1 MSQDLLSRI
10 KKFNASRQR
19 QVLPLKYAAMAGSPF
34 RFFRGSCHLFYE
46 DLMKKYPFGPSPK
59 AWICGDLHT
68 ENFGCY
74 KGSNRL
80 VYFDMNDF
88 DEAILAPVLYDIS
101 RLAVAVILSGV
112 ESGYSKKESEALMEL
127 LLKEYQQALIYN
139 KAVVVEQETARGLIK
154 KTIEAVANRK
164 EKDLLRERT
173 NHKTKHARFLVTANL
188 LKLPE
193 KERKDLITLF
203 QAWFSKRHI
212 RHKQYEVS
220 DACYRIAGTGSI
232 GVKRYCLLME
242 NQSNPKKKMILDMK
256 QVVPSEVLAH
266 AHGHLPQPKWENPA
280 HRVIDVQQMMEHVTP
295 YLLSS
300 FEYRKDWYVVK
311 EIQPTT
317 DKVIIAPSRGK
328 SKTKSQ
334 KPKILDEYICDLAV
348 ITASA
353 QLRSSGRQGSATADA
368 LKAFAE
374 EGKWVAAV
382 KKWAIQYAIRVN
394 HDFAVFRQAYK
405 KGFFNTSK

>member
-10 KKFNASRQR
+10 KKFNAPRQQ

-34 RFFRGSCHLFYE
+34 RFFRGTCHLYYE

-59 AWICGDLHT
+59 TWICGDLHT

-88 DEAILAPVLYDIS
+88 DEAIIAPVLYEIS

-139 KAVVVEQETARGLIK
+139 KAVVVEEETARGLIK
-154 KTIEAVANRK
+154 KTIKGVVNRK

-173 NHKTKHARFLVTANL
+173 DNKKKNAKFLVTPNL
-188 LKLPE
+188 LKLAE
-193 KERKDLITLF
+193 KEKKELIPAF
-203 QAWFSKRHI
+203 QTWFSKYHVKY
-212 RHKQYEVS
+212 KQYKVS

-266 AHGHLPQPKWENPA
+266 AHGHLPQPKWKNPA

-300 FEYRKDWYVVK
+300 FEYKKDWYVVK

-317 DKVIIAPSRGK
+317 DKVVIAPSRKK
-328 SKTKSQ
+328 SKA
-334 KPKILDEYICDLAV
+334 LDEYITDLAV

-368 LKAFAE
+368 LKAFAA
-374 EGKWVAAV
+374 EGKWIAAA
-382 KKWAIQYAIRVN
+382 KKWAILYASQVN
-394 HDFAVFRQAYK
+394 HDFTIFQQAYK
-405 KGFFNTSK
+405 KGFFKTSK